1 MCIFATIMNTK
12 LKIVHYEAESL
23 FRAIEDGNVVGHI
36 EYEVDGQTMTITHT
50 YAYIEG
56 RGIGR
61 KLADAAI
68 GYARSHNMKII
79 PQCSYVKVLMARVEE
94 YRDMIY

>member
-1 MCIFATIMNTK
+1 MKADTELEIE
-12 LKIVHYEAESL
+12 HYEAENL
-23 FRAIEDGNVVGHI
+23 FRVIEDGNVVGHI
-36 EYEVDGQTMTITHT
+36 EYEIDGQTMTITHT

-68 GYARSHNMKII
+68 SYARNRGMNIV
-79 PQCSYVKVLMARVEE
+79 PQCSYVKLLMERTKKG
-94 YRDMIY
+94 

>member
-1 MCIFATIMNTK
+1 MKADTE
-12 LKIVHYEAESL
+12 LKIEHYETENL

-36 EYEVDGQTMTITHT
+36 EYEIDGQTMTITHT

-68 GYARSHNMKII
+68 SYARNRDMKIV
-79 PQCSYVKVLMARVEE
+79 PQCSYVKLLMERTKKG
-94 YRDMIY
+94 